1 MQRDDRSEAMGLFGV
16 VRDVTEVVTI
26 ENQLVAMRDRAE
38 AEARAKSEFLAT
50 MSHEIRTPMT
60 GVLGLIELLGTNPA
74 EEDRD
79 RYLCAMVQSAE
90 LLMSVLDGILDFSK
104 AEAGML
110 ELRLESFNLEALV
123 RRTVEMFE
131 NSTSKKGLSIEVL
144 FPSNVS
150 QFVIGDPIRLQQILI
165 NLISNAVKFTE
176 NGGVTV
182 MVQAQPATRDAHV
195 WRVEVQDTGVGIS
208 GLKLNSVFEPFVQV
222 GLQHSGGT
230 GLGLAICRRLI
241 EVMQGR
247 TGVHSTPGSGS
258 TFWFEVELPI
268 GAASVLEQPRVRED
282 SDDTLSVLLAEDNRI
297 NQMIIAALLKG
308 LGHRVTCVAN
318 GKEAVHAAGDQR
330 FDCIFMDMQMPE
342 MDGIAATHAIRTSA
356 GPNASSAIIAL
367 TADAAPERRRF
378 YENVGLSGFL
388 TKPVTREA
396 LQHQLA
402 TLSTPAEANRP
413 AIDPQ
418 RLSELN
424 SALGAEQTNSV
435 LAVLAAELPG
445 WIKALRVAIEQGSL
459 EEALQRAHDLKGAAA
474 NIGAEAV
481 AYAARGVERAALG
494 PDAKQAMRK
503 LERAADA
510 VILSIHDLTAGNKLA
525 IRA

>member
-1 MQRDDRSEAMGLFGV
+1 
-16 VRDVTEVVTI
+16 
-26 ENQLVAMRDRAE
+26 
-38 AEARAKSEFLAT
+38 
-50 MSHEIRTPMT
+50 
-60 GVLGLIELLGTNPA
+60 
-74 EEDRD
+74 
-79 RYLCAMVQSAE
+79 
-90 LLMSVLDGILDFSK
+90 
-104 AEAGML
+104 
-110 ELRLESFNLEALV
+110 
-123 RRTVEMFE
+123 
-131 NSTSKKGLSIEVL
+131 
-144 FPSNVS
+144 
-150 QFVIGDPIRLQQILI
+150 
-165 NLISNAVKFTE
+165 
-176 NGGVTV
+176 
-182 MVQAQPATRDAHV
+182 
-195 WRVEVQDTGVGIS
+195 
-208 GLKLNSVFEPFVQV
+208 
-222 GLQHSGGT
+222 
-230 GLGLAICRRLI
+230 
-241 EVMQGR
+241 
-247 TGVHSTPGSGS
+247 
-258 TFWFEVELPI
+258 
-268 GAASVLEQPRVRED
+268 
-282 SDDTLSVLLAEDNRI
+282 
-297 NQMIIAALLKG
+297 MIIAALLKG

-510 VILSIHDLTAGNKLA
+510 VILSIHDLTAGNKSA